1 MKKLHAARL
10 GALALTLTL
19 ISTCLAG
26 GTLAR
31 YTSEVT
37 GTGTANIAKWSVAFK
52 QKDGSTGAEVSKTAS
67 YDFDLKDTK
76 DGNELVNVNKIAPG
90 DKGSFEVQIDGKGS
104 EVAYEYKIELTTTNF
119 SSTAGNVKFYS
130 DKERKTPWVDKTD
143 FTKVALNDVS
153 TPVNKTIYWEWE
165 GGETNNTDDTTAGK
179 AAASPTFTVKL
190 TAQQSLASSPTS

>member
-31 YTSEVT
+31 YTSAVT
-37 GTGTANIAKWSVAFK
+37 GTGTANIAKWSIDFK
-52 QKDGSTGAEVSKTAS
+52 HKNGAGAADSKTAN
-67 YDFDLKDTK
+67 YDIDLKDTK
-76 DGNELVNVNKIAPG
+76 DTNTLVNSDKIAPG
-90 DKGSFEVQIDGKGS
+90 DKGSFEVQIDGKDS

-119 SSTAGNVKFYS
+119 SGTAGNVKFYS
-130 DKERKTPWVDKTD
+130 DADRKKEWKNETD
-143 FTKVALNDVS
+143 FTKVALDDVD
-153 TPVNKTIYWEWE
+153 TAITKTIYWEWE
-165 GGETNNTDDTTAGK
+165 GGEGNNANDTTAGV

-190 TAQQSLASSPTS
+190 TAQQSLTATTP